1 MKKYRNSLYTLALC
15 GSIVACKP
23 TIEEP
28 AVSKGS
34 LDVTKYVAVGN
45 SITAGYADNALYY
58 DGQLVS
64 YANLLAGQ
72 FARIGTGEFKQP
84 LVSAT
89 SVGIGASLGPKLIL
103 AEHADCKGVTSLS
116 PVPSAG
122 AGDMNIFAANI
133 YASQGPFNNM
143 GVPGAKSI
151 TTIYP
156 GYGNPAN
163 GPGNYNPFFARMA
176 SDPANLANV
185 SILGDVM
192 LQSPTF
198 FTLFIGSNDVL
209 LYALSGATSDAITP
223 SAGAAGVGFDASMD
237 AIVNTLVS
245 GGAKGAIANIPDITS
260 LPYFTTVPYN
270 GLVLTSQGQVDALN
284 AAYAALGITFQLGQ
298 NPFIISDAAA
308 PGGRRKITSSEYV
321 LLSVPQDS
329 LKCKQWGSAKPI
341 PNAYVLTAT
350 EISAIQTA
358 ITNYNIKIKS
368 LATAHGLA
376 FVDVNQFLM
385 LVETGITYNGIN
397 LNTKF
402 VSGGAF
408 SLDGVHLTPIGNAML
423 ANEFIKSI
431 NATYGS
437 TLPLVDASKYPG
449 VKFP

>member
-1 MKKYRNSLYTLALC
+1 MKKYIKSLYTLALC

-34 LDVTKYVAVGN
+34 LDVTKYVALGN

-58 DGQLVS
+58 DGQQVS

-84 LVSAT
+84 LVSPT
-89 SVGIGASLGPKLIL
+89 SVGIGASGGPKLIL
-103 AEHADCKGVTSLS
+103 APHADCLGNTSLS
-116 PVPSAG
+116 PVPSA
-122 AGDMNIFAANI
+122 ASGDFGIFATNI
-133 YASQGPFNNM
+133 YASHGPFNNM
-143 GVPGAKSI
+143 GVPGAKST

-163 GPGNYNPFFARMA
+163 GFGNFNPFFTRMA
-176 SDPANLANV
+176 SNPASA
-185 SILGDVM
+185 SILADAM
-192 LQSPTF
+192 SQSPTF

-209 LYALSGATSDAITP
+209 LHALSGATSDVITP
-223 SAGAAGVGFDASMD
+223 SAGVAGVGFDASMD
-237 AIVNTLVS
+237 AIVTTLIS

-270 GLVLTSQGQVDALN
+270 GLVLTNQTDVNNLN
-284 AAYAALGITFQLGQ
+284 AAYAPLGITFQLGQ
-298 NPFIISDAAA
+298 NPFIIADAAA
-308 PGGRRKITSSEYV
+308 PGGMRKITSSEYV

-329 LKCKQWGSAKPI
+329 LKCKKWGSAKPI

-350 EISAIQTA
+350 EVTA
-358 ITNYNIKIKS
+358 IRTAISNYNTKISS

-376 FVDVNQFLM
+376 FVDVNQFLIM
-385 LVETGITYNGIN
+385 AETGVTYNGIN

-408 SLDGVHLTPIGNAML
+408 SLDGVHLTPIGNALL
-423 ANEFIKSI
+423 ANEFIKAI
-431 NATYGS
+431 NNTYGS
-437 TLPLVDASKYPG
+437 TLPLLDATKYSG